1 MKPRISMITLGVND
15 MAKSVS
21 FYKNGLG
28 FPQMASPPEVAFFS
42 LNGSW
47 LGLFD
52 YEALAKDS
60 GLATMS
66 GSQGEKSMGD
76 DAFKGFTLA
85 HNVASEKEVD
95 TILAQALSAG
105 GELSKAAQ
113 KTTWGGYS
121 GYFKDP
127 DGYLWEVAHNPFFWP
142 GPTDK

>member
-15 MAKSVS
+15 MARSIS

-28 FPQMASPPEVAFFS
+28 FPQMASPPGVAFFS

-52 YEALAKDS
+52 YESLAKDS
-60 GLATMS
+60 GLVTIGRPQS
-66 GSQGEKSMGD
+66 EKKQMGNC
-76 DAFKGFTLA
+76 FNGFTLA
-85 HNVASEKEVD
+85 HNVASENEVD
-95 TILAQALSAG
+95 TTLAQALSAG
-105 GELSKAAQ
+105 GELSKTAQ

>member
-1 MKPRISMITLGVND
+1 MEPRISMITLGVND
-15 MAKSVS
+15 MATSVS
-21 FYKNGLG
+21 FYKNGLS
-28 FPQMASPPEVAFFS
+28 FPQMVSPPDVAFFS

-52 YEALAKDS
+52 YEALAKDG

-66 GSQGEKSMGD
+66 RPQGEKSLGD
-76 DAFKGFTLA
+76 NAFKGFTLA

-95 TILAQALSAG
+95 ITLAQALSAG
-105 GELSKAAQ
+105 GELSKAAE